1 MKIILSLLYVNQK
14 YVIKISL
21 TIIILFLGNQL
32 VNAMNHFIV
41 CPFLLLNWTVNI
53 TPSFSVQPWHQNMT
67 ACPTVNWPWCSQCSW
82 TCWVW
87 YPCCWGSSPHW
98 RSKVETLGICWCTQ
112 GPCWCSF
119 PWQAGSCGTAATLR
133 VWPPERSWGAQLVEL
148 WTASHGPWAAGYGSP
163 GLAAAQLR
171 KRSTK
176 IPTDWLTD
184 CYKEGCP
191 SPGSRPSCLRQRSA
205 TAVCGSLHKHA
216 SCDNKH
222 LVHMT
227 KKL

>member
-1 MKIILSLLYVNQK
+1 M
-14 YVIKISL
+14 
-21 TIIILFLGNQL
+21 
-32 VNAMNHFIV
+32 
-41 CPFLLLNWTVNI
+41 PLNCQHH
-53 TPSFSVQPWHQNMT
+53 PLSFSVQPWHQNMT

-171 KRSTK
+171 KRSPK

-227 KKL
+227 KKTNSYPLFLNGMYIVDFPAGCNIKDSSSLFILLISSEVVHSPWAHF